1 MRLFENRSHRERGE
15 NPMNRKW
22 MVWIVAPVLL
32 TVLTGCPKKKPKT
45 TPQDLNVET
54 KTVPAPPPP
63 AATQEVQP
71 APPAPAVED
80 KREDPLL
87 SRDLQVVNDELRRRG
102 FSPDVYFDYDESG
115 LSDDAR
121 GKLARNA
128 DLLKSQAQFMVTVE
142 GHADERG
149 TNEYNLA
156 LGERRSNAV
165 RDYLGSLGVG
175 GDRLRTIS
183 YGEERPVCTQSEESC
198 WSQNRRAHM
207 VITGRAN
214 VG

>member
-1 MRLFENRSHRERGE
+1 
-15 NPMNRKW
+15 MNRKW

-32 TVLTGCPKKKPKT
+32 TVLIGCPKKKPKT
-45 TPQDLNVET
+45 PPQDLAVDT
-54 KTVPAPPPP
+54 KTVPAQPPP
-63 AATQEVQP
+63 AATQEVV
-71 APPAPAVED
+71 ATPPSTPAVED

-102 FSPDVYFDYDESG
+102 FSPDVYFEYDESG

-156 LGERRSNAV
+156 LGERRANAV
-165 RDYLGSLGVG
+165 RDYLGSLGVS